1 MTTAI
6 IFIVILAVLV
16 LAHEAGHFLVAK
28 LFRMRVDEFGFGFP
42 PKLISKKIG
51 ETEYSL
57 NLFPIGG
64 FVKIFGES
72 DTGEPDIRSSAG
84 SFLAKPKY
92 AQAMVVMAG
101 VVSNILLAWVLISV
115 GFMIGLP
122 TSLDAVADRDIALVV
137 SPAVTITG
145 TIPNSPADRAGLRV
159 GDEIV
164 ALSAGAEFLNH
175 PLDTAD
181 VKGFIAAHGNDPIG
195 FTYRRGNGN
204 EQVISITPVSGILE
218 GESAIGIS
226 MDTIGLLH
234 LPFFR
239 AFKEGAAMTVSL
251 VSMTAAGLWHF
262 FGSLFAGTAD
272 LSSVTGPVGLVGVVG
287 EASAFGFVYVL
298 LLAAIISINLAII
311 NFLPFPALD
320 GGRFLFIL
328 IEAIK
333 GSDIDIRLT
342 NAVNVIGF
350 FLIIMLMVV
359 VTYNDLAIYL
369 TRFFVF

>member
-1 MTTAI
+1 
-6 IFIVILAVLV
+6 
-16 LAHEAGHFLVAK
+16 
-28 LFRMRVDEFGFGFP
+28 
-42 PKLISKKIG
+42 
-51 ETEYSL
+51 
-57 NLFPIGG
+57 
-64 FVKIFGES
+64 
-72 DTGEPDIRSSAG
+72 
-84 SFLAKPKY
+84 
-92 AQAMVVMAG
+92 
-101 VVSNILLAWVLISV
+101 
-115 GFMIGLP
+115 
-122 TSLDAVADRDIALVV
+122 
-137 SPAVTITG
+137 
-145 TIPNSPADRAGLRV
+145 
-159 GDEIV
+159 
-164 ALSAGAEFLNH
+164 
-175 PLDTAD
+175 
-181 VKGFIAAHGNDPIG
+181 
-195 FTYRRGNGN
+195 
-204 EQVISITPVSGILE
+204 
-218 GESAIGIS
+218 